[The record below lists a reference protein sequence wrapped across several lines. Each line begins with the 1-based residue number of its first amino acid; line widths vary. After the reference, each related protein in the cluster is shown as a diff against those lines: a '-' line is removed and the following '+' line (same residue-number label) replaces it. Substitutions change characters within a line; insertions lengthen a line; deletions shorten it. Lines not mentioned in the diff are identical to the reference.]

1 MPFTREILAE
11 LFEGLDQ
18 EWTNLLKITLRA
30 EMAAALTKLYEKDP
44 AWLCPKPRNVFAFA
58 RECPLERARVVICAQ
73 DPYPRRSS
81 ATGLAFSVPV
91 GEQIP
96 GSLRNIAACIG
107 VTPTHGDLTAWA
119 QQGVILLNASLTTDH
134 GVSRAHAGIWEA
146 LTAGI
151 IAALAS
157 RGCIFIALGNDARDA
172 YLAAGVT
179 DMLFWG
185 HPSPI
190 STANKTDNPKNFVY
204 CDCFKRANE
213 LLAAKHMQE
222 IDWNWT
228 GSRAQIPAG
237 VWIFTDGG
245 ASKNGKRDCRA
256 RAAWTVVTV
265 RGGAFAVGAV
275 SREDVTALPSNQ
287 RAELTAIVRGLEAAA
302 ELPAPKYL
310 VTDSQ
315 YSINCITRWYRGWV
329 AAGKLGGK
337 SHLDLISRAVELSDG
352 VKFIHTR
359 SHQPKPNTPLEEFIW
374 THNDRVDQACGFG
387 VAKT

>member
-1 MPFTREILAE
+1 MPFTKEILAE

-18 EWTNLLKITLRA
+18 EWTNLLKITLRG
-30 EMAAALTKLYEKDP
+30 EMSAALTKLYEKDP
-44 AWLCPKPRNVFAFA
+44 ATLCPKPRNVFAFA
-58 RECPLERARVVICAQ
+58 RECPLGRARVVICAQ
-73 DPYPRRSS
+73 DPYPKRAH
-81 ATGLAFSVPV
+81 ATGLAFSVPP

-96 GSLRNIAACIG
+96 GSLRNIAACLG

-119 QQGVILLNASLTTDH
+119 RQGVILLNSSLTTDH

-151 IAALAS
+151 IKKLAS
-157 RGCIFIALGNDARDA
+157 LGCIFIALGNDARDLYA
-172 YLAAGVT
+172 AAGVV

-204 CDCFKRANE
+204 CDCFARANE
-213 LLAAKHMQE
+213 IISAGGGE
-222 IDWNWT
+222 PIDWNWT
-228 GSRAQIPAG
+228 GRHTQIPAG

-245 ASKNGKRDCRA
+245 ASKNGRKDCRA
-256 RAAWTVVTV
+256 RAAWTIVKTL
-265 RGGAFAVGAV
+265 GGPFEVGAV
-275 SREDVTALPSNQ
+275 NAEDVMTLPSNQ

-302 ELPAPKYL
+302 TLPAPKYL

-315 YSINCITRWYRGWV
+315 YSINCITRWYHGWV
-329 AAGKLGGK
+329 AAGKLDGK
-337 SHLDLISRAVELSDG
+337 SHLDLISRAVELSNG

-374 THNDRVDQACGFG
+374 THNDRVDHACGFN
-387 VAKT
+387 VVKT